1 MKTRKHKGRPDLIGE
16 HKIGDA
22 GQAIFAVLFGTVYI
36 ADSFIFG
43 FSTWLNEVVPN
54 LIRISAGTVVLIVS
68 GLLSFSGMRIVF
80 NEVREKPEVIR
91 KGVFSIVRHPVY
103 LGEIFLYLG
112 LLFFSLSIA
121 SMVVWVFAVIF
132 MYYISRYEEKILLDY
147 FGEEYKTYMQ
157 EVPMW
162 LPKISRLIKKKIES
176 KQEIQY

>member
-22 GQAIFAVLFGTVYI
+22 GQAIFALLFGSVYI
-36 ADSFIFG
+36 ADSFVFG

-54 LIRISAGTVVLIVS
+54 IIRVSAGTGVLIVS

-91 KGVFSIVRHPVY
+91 KGVFSLVRHPVY
-103 LGEIFLYLG
+103 LGEILLYLG
-112 LLFFSLSIA
+112 LILFSLSVA
-121 SMVVWVFAVIF
+121 SMFVWLFAIIF
-132 MYYISRYEEKILLDY
+132 LYYISRYEEKILLEH
-147 FGEEYKTYMQ
+147 FGEEYRTYMK

-162 LPKISRLIKKKIES
+162 LPKISCLFRKR
-176 KQEIQY
+176 KQE

>member
-1 MKTRKHKGRPDLIGE
+1 MKTRNHKGRRDLIGE

-22 GQAIFAVLFGTVYI
+22 GQAIFAVLFFSVYI

-54 LIRISAGTVVLIVS
+54 IIRVPAGTVVLIVS
-68 GLLSFSGMRIVF
+68 GLLSFNGLRIVF

-103 LGEIFLYLG
+103 LGEILLYLG
-112 LLFFSLSIA
+112 LILFSLSVA
-121 SMVVWVFAVIF
+121 SMIVWLFAIIF
-132 MYYISRYEEKILLDY
+132 LYYISRFEEKILLDH
-147 FGEEYKTYMQ
+147 FGEEYRTYMK

-162 LPKISRLIKKKIES
+162 LPNIYGFFMKR
-176 KQEIQY
+176 KQE

>member
-22 GQAIFAVLFGTVYI
+22 GQVIFALLFGSVYI
-36 ADSFIFG
+36 ADSFVFG

-54 LIRISAGTVVLIVS
+54 IIRVSAGTGVLIVS

-91 KGVFSIVRHPVY
+91 KGVFSLVRHPVY
-103 LGEIFLYLG
+103 LGEILLYLG
-112 LLFFSLSIA
+112 LILFSLSVA
-121 SMVVWVFAVIF
+121 SMFVWLFAIIF
-132 MYYISRYEEKILLDY
+132 LYYISRYEEKILLEH
-147 FGEEYKTYMQ
+147 FGEEYRTYMK

-162 LPKISRLIKKKIES
+162 LPKISCLFRKR
-176 KQEIQY
+176 KQE